1 MQRKQRASKKSTLTV
16 SVEEFIEQEKGT
28 IGWNPPPHMVPELD
42 KFIRHNR
49 ENPEFRLGAIKITG
63 WLDRNGVKIGKDVV
77 YRWMKKRSKLV
88 K

>member
-1 MQRKQRASKKSTLTV
+1 MMHKKPKAQKKS
-16 SVEEFIEQEKGT
+16 VEKVIEQKRRA
-28 IGWNPPPHMVPELD
+28 IGWNPPPRFVPELD

-49 ENPEFRLGAIKITG
+49 AHPEIRVGAIKIAG

-77 YRWMKKRSKLV
+77 YRWLKKRSKLV